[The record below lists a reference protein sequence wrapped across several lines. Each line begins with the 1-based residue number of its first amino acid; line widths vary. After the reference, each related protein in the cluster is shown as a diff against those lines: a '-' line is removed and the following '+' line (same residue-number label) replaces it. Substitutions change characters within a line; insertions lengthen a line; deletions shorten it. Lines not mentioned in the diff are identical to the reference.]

1 MFAAESSRL
10 NHSLG
15 HLSVFRAVFRATP
28 TSSPAL
34 VVCCLRVSAIQV
46 LSNSRLVLQLDSL
59 LSKREQEFEV
69 GVWTFHRPTN
79 QMHRLRHPP
88 HPCPS
93 RQSLTG
99 WHQAISNK
107 LWITRHNRRTN
118 FRRRTPLSFPACVMP
133 AKDEDRDRQ
142 RRSQREKDREQRR
155 PRYRSP
161 PSLFEGDAVEKE
173 GSRHSDTRY
182 ERRTP
187 RIFHRTRP
195 SELTPRERDRRRA
208 VTGDYRLNSSNLSM
222 PATDSNSR
230 PSSAFFV
237 ESKPNLPYPSFSKAH
252 SKEAVGF
259 LGSRENIG
267 QPKVDILTPE
277 PTDLTTGEETN
288 GKTRGDDINPTE
300 QEKASRRHS
309 AHRSPPSPPLTN
321 LDQQSTRRESTT
333 GGNKKSEEKRS
344 ATKSQDEKKKHRP
357 NPISKESTSS
367 MRRKSDEGSKTS
379 SRGSGPS
386 TPGKLLFESLQSQHN
401 KSPTSGNTSKSRQLG
416 RSDSAKQSSR
426 RKAKPSSPDLSS
438 VTQVEIEVVP
448 STVDSDATSIAP
460 NQQPTYQRPSITMR
474 APSEPHRIPTPRRSS
489 PTKLSPPSAPHSPST
504 GLPPPPPPP
513 PNVPITIPKVDYLL
527 NNGGLKYHVPR
538 SFFGAGESAN
548 MPQDFFKPAA
558 AASKLFE
565 PYNKLL
571 DDYGVVISKCGSL
584 AVATGYRSVA
594 RRLLDRLEAVFARDI
609 SSESCQCIMCS
620 PTEVAPEGVSWG
632 EVLELVSG
640 RQDLP
645 PWPPFKIAAKPGA
658 ADITDSNSDEPMQK
672 MDMDIPEEFREHFV
686 RQSRKTKHAVDKWL
700 SYSNDQGGSPPDE
713 IDDETLMF
721 AMGKR
726 NLFSALLDIAMTPP
740 EPKRETPKPR
750 DRPDAI
756 VQSGAAIQRLYRLSI
771 PPRDPETALYLLK
784 NPGIHHVLATLA
796 AISSDEW
803 DILISGRF
811 DGFLRSGADDD
822 LPQTFSAASVRA
834 PRPGS
839 TRPVSQASNARLRN
853 ISQPYG
859 GPSYPSRTS
868 TPAPAS
874 FGAPIYVDEDTE
886 IAALAEIERDIYL
899 GMEALEDAFE
909 VLHVKAEAIRG
920 ALRERGAGL
929 QVANLT
935 RRGGSGGV
943 EVLSGTPAAGIG
955 GYGLNGNGGWESST
969 DDGIEDGVS
978 EILPSDSASNISSSR
993 RRRPKRRSERRTPV
1007 VFEEEEEG
1015 EEDDIVATHDYRTR
1029 KKY

>member
-1 MFAAESSRL
+1 
-10 NHSLG
+10 
-15 HLSVFRAVFRATP
+15 
-28 TSSPAL
+28 
-34 VVCCLRVSAIQV
+34 
-46 LSNSRLVLQLDSL
+46 
-59 LSKREQEFEV
+59 
-69 GVWTFHRPTN
+69 
-79 QMHRLRHPP
+79 
-88 HPCPS
+88 
-93 RQSLTG
+93 
-99 WHQAISNK
+99 
-107 LWITRHNRRTN
+107 
-118 FRRRTPLSFPACVMP
+118 
-133 AKDEDRDRQ
+133 
-142 RRSQREKDREQRR
+142 
-155 PRYRSP
+155 
-161 PSLFEGDAVEKE
+161 
-173 GSRHSDTRY
+173 
-182 ERRTP
+182 
-187 RIFHRTRP
+187 
-195 SELTPRERDRRRA
+195 
-208 VTGDYRLNSSNLSM
+208 
-222 PATDSNSR
+222 
-230 PSSAFFV
+230 
-237 ESKPNLPYPSFSKAH
+237 
-252 SKEAVGF
+252 
-259 LGSRENIG
+259 
-267 QPKVDILTPE
+267 
-277 PTDLTTGEETN
+277 
-288 GKTRGDDINPTE
+288 
-300 QEKASRRHS
+300 
-309 AHRSPPSPPLTN
+309 
-321 LDQQSTRRESTT
+321 
-333 GGNKKSEEKRS
+333 
-344 ATKSQDEKKKHRP
+344 
-357 NPISKESTSS
+357 
-367 MRRKSDEGSKTS
+367 MR
-379 SRGSGPS
+379 
-386 TPGKLLFESLQSQHN
+386 
-401 KSPTSGNTSKSRQLG
+401 
-416 RSDSAKQSSR
+416 
-426 RKAKPSSPDLSS
+426 
-438 VTQVEIEVVP
+438 
-448 STVDSDATSIAP
+448 
-460 NQQPTYQRPSITMR
+460 
-474 APSEPHRIPTPRRSS
+474 TPRRSS

-594 RRLLDRLEAVFARDI
+594 RRLLD
-609 SSESCQCIMCS
+609 
-620 PTEVAPEGVSWG
+620 
-632 EVLELVSG
+632 
-640 RQDLP
+640 
-645 PWPPFKIAAKPGA
+645 
-658 ADITDSNSDEPMQK
+658 SDEPMQK

-700 SYSNDQGGSPPDE
+700 SYSNDQGSSPPNE

-721 AMGKR
+721 AMLTYLDQEER
-726 NLFSALLDIAMTPP
+726 ELFSALLDIAMTPP

-853 ISQPYG
+853 ISQPYC

-1015 EEDDIVATHDYRTR
+1015 EDNDIVATHDYRTR

>member
-1 MFAAESSRL
+1 
-10 NHSLG
+10 
-15 HLSVFRAVFRATP
+15 
-28 TSSPAL
+28 
-34 VVCCLRVSAIQV
+34 
-46 LSNSRLVLQLDSL
+46 
-59 LSKREQEFEV
+59 
-69 GVWTFHRPTN
+69 
-79 QMHRLRHPP
+79 
-88 HPCPS
+88 
-93 RQSLTG
+93 
-99 WHQAISNK
+99 
-107 LWITRHNRRTN
+107 
-118 FRRRTPLSFPACVMP
+118 MP
-133 AKDEDRDRQ
+133 VKDEDRDRP

-161 PSLFEGDAVEKE
+161 PSLFEGSLVEKE
-173 GSRHSDTRY
+173 GSRTSDPRY

-195 SELTPRERDRRRA
+195 SGPTKIDRELRRA
-208 VTGDYRLNSSNLSM
+208 ATGDNRVNASNPSM
-222 PATDSNSR
+222 PSADSNSR
-230 PSSAFFV
+230 PSSACFL
-237 ESKPNLPYPSFSKAH
+237 ESKPSLPYPSFSKAH
-252 SKEAVGF
+252 SKEAVGI
-259 LGSRENIG
+259 LGSRETLG
-267 QPKVDILTPE
+267 HPKVDILTPE
-277 PTDLTTGEETN
+277 PTDITTGDETN
-288 GKTRGDDINPTE
+288 GKARGEDISPTR
-300 QEKASRRHS
+300 QETASRRHS
-309 AHRSPPSPPLTN
+309 THRSPPSPPLTN
-321 LDQQSTRRESTT
+321 LDQQPTRRGTT
-333 GGNKKSEEKRS
+333 TSGNNNPEEKR
-344 ATKSQDEKKKHRP
+344 TTTVKSKDEKKKHRP
-357 NPISKESTSS
+357 KPISKESTSS
-367 MRRKSDEGSKTS
+367 VRRKSDEGSKTS

-386 TPGKLLFESLQSQHN
+386 TPGKKLFEALQHHHN
-401 KSPTSGNTSKSRQLG
+401 KSPTSGNPSKARPLG
-416 RSDSAKQSSR
+416 RSNSAKQSSR
-426 RKAKPSSPDLSS
+426 RKAKSSSPDQSS
-438 VTQVEIEVVP
+438 VKQVEIEVAP
-448 STVDSDATSIAP
+448 SAVDSDATSIAP
-460 NQQPTYQRPSITMR
+460 NQQPTYQRPSMTIR
-474 APSEPHRIPTPRRSS
+474 APAEPRRTPTPRGYGS
-489 PTKLSPPSAPHSPST
+489 PRRHSPPSALHSPST

-527 NNGGLKYHVPR
+527 NNGGLKYHVPK

-548 MPQDFFKPAA
+548 MPQDLFKPAA

-609 SSESCQCIMCS
+609 SSESCQCVMCYPS
-620 PTEVAPEGVSWG
+620 EVSPEGVSWG

-645 PWPPFKIAAKPGA
+645 AWPPFNIASKPGV

-700 SYSNDQGGSPPDE
+700 SCNNDQSGSPPDE

-721 AMGKR
+721 AMLTYLDNEQR
-726 NLFSALLDIAMTPP
+726 ELFSALLGISMAPP

-756 VQSGAAIQRLYRLSI
+756 VQSGAAIQRLYRLST
-771 PPRDPETALYLLK
+771 PPRDPETALYLLN

-822 LPQTFSAASVRA
+822 LPQTYSAPPVRG

-839 TRPVSQASNARLRN
+839 ARPTSQASNARLRN
-853 ISQPYG
+853 VSQPYG
-859 GPSYPSRTS
+859 GLSNPSRTS

-874 FGAPIYVDEDTE
+874 FGAPIYVDEDNE

-909 VLHVKAEAIRG
+909 ILHVKAEAIRG

-943 EVLSGTPAAGIG
+943 EVLSGTPALGIG
-955 GYGLNGNGGWESST
+955 GYGLNGNGWESST
-969 DDGIEDGVS
+969 DDGIDDGIS

-993 RRRPKRRSERRTPV
+993 RRRPKRRNERRTPV
-1007 VFEEEEEG
+1007 VFEEEEEDDG
-1015 EEDDIVATHDYRTR
+1015 DIVVNHDFRTK

>member
-1 MFAAESSRL
+1 
-10 NHSLG
+10 
-15 HLSVFRAVFRATP
+15 
-28 TSSPAL
+28 
-34 VVCCLRVSAIQV
+34 
-46 LSNSRLVLQLDSL
+46 
-59 LSKREQEFEV
+59 
-69 GVWTFHRPTN
+69 
-79 QMHRLRHPP
+79 
-88 HPCPS
+88 
-93 RQSLTG
+93 
-99 WHQAISNK
+99 
-107 LWITRHNRRTN
+107 
-118 FRRRTPLSFPACVMP
+118 MP
-133 AKDEDRDRQ
+133 VKDEDRDRP

-161 PSLFEGDAVEKE
+161 PSLFEADVVEKE

-187 RIFHRTRP
+187 RVFHRTRP
-195 SELTPRERDRRRA
+195 SDPTPRDRERRRA
-208 VTGDYRLNSSNLSM
+208 ATGDHRLNSSNPSM
-222 PATDSNSR
+222 PSADSNSR
-230 PSSAFFV
+230 PSSACFL
-237 ESKPNLPYPSFSKAH
+237 ESKSSLPYPSFSKAH
-252 SKEAVGF
+252 SKEAVGI
-259 LGSRENIG
+259 LGSRENLG

-277 PTDLTTGEETN
+277 PTDLATGDQAN
-288 GKTRGDDINPTE
+288 GKERGEGISPTR
-300 QEKASRRHS
+300 QETASSRHRT
-309 AHRSPPSPPLTN
+309 HRSPPSPPLTN

-333 GGNKKSEEKRS
+333 SGGKKSEEKWS
-344 ATKSQDEKKKHRP
+344 TAKSQDEKKHRP
-357 NPISKESTSS
+357 KSISKESTSS
-367 MRRKSDEGSKTS
+367 LRRKSDEGSKTS

-386 TPGKLLFESLQSQHN
+386 TPGKKLFESLQYQRN
-401 KSPTSGNTSKSRQLG
+401 KSPTSGNPPKSRPLE
-416 RSDSAKQSSR
+416 RSNSAKQSSR
-426 RKAKPSSPDLSS
+426 RKVKSSSPGQSS
-438 VTQVEIEVVP
+438 VTKVEVGVAP
-448 STVDSDATSIAP
+448 SSVDSDATSIAP
-460 NQQPTYQRPSITMR
+460 NQQPAYQRPSMTMR
-474 APSEPHRIPTPRRSS
+474 APAEPRRTPTPRGYSS
-489 PTKLSPPSAPHSPST
+489 PRKHSPPLALHSPST

-513 PNVPITIPKVDYLL
+513 PNVPITLPKVDYLL

-538 SFFGAGESAN
+538 SFLGAGESAN
-548 MPQDFFKPAA
+548 MPHDFFKPAA

-609 SSESCQCIMCS
+609 SSESCQCVMCYPS
-620 PTEVAPEGVSWG
+620 EVSPEGVSWG

-645 PWPPFKIAAKPGA
+645 SWPPFNIASKPGF

-672 MDMDIPEEFREHFV
+672 MDMDIPEEFKEHYV

-700 SYSNDQGGSPPDE
+700 SCNNDQSGSPPDE

-721 AMGKR
+721 AMLTYLD
-726 NLFSALLDIAMTPP
+726 NEQQELFSVLLDIPMTPP

-750 DRPDAI
+750 DRSDAI
-756 VQSGAAIQRLYRLSI
+756 VQSGAAIQRMYRLST
-771 PPRDPETALYLLK
+771 PPRDPETALYLLN

-822 LPQTFSAASVRA
+822 LPQTYSAPPVRG

-839 TRPVSQASNARLRN
+839 TRPISQASNARLRN
-853 ISQPYG
+853 VSQPYG
-859 GPSYPSRTS
+859 GSSYPSRTS

-909 VLHVKAEAIRG
+909 ILHVKAEAIRG
-920 ALRERGAGL
+920 TLRERGAGL

-943 EVLSGTPAAGIG
+943 EVLSGTPASGIA
-955 GYGLNGNGGWESST
+955 GYGLNNNSGGWESST
-969 DDGIEDGVS
+969 DDGIDDGIS
-978 EILPSDSASNISSSR
+978 DILPSDSASNISSSR
-993 RRRPKRRSERRTPV
+993 RRRPKRRNERRTPV
-1007 VFEEEEEG
+1007 VFEEEEE
-1015 EEDDIVATHDYRTR
+1015 EEDDIVATHDHRTR
-1029 KKY
+1029 KN

>member
-1 MFAAESSRL
+1 M
-10 NHSLG
+10 
-15 HLSVFRAVFRATP
+15 T
-28 TSSPAL
+28 
-34 VVCCLRVSAIQV
+34 
-46 LSNSRLVLQLDSL
+46 
-59 LSKREQEFEV
+59 
-69 GVWTFHRPTN
+69 
-79 QMHRLRHPP
+79 
-88 HPCPS
+88 
-93 RQSLTG
+93 
-99 WHQAISNK
+99 
-107 LWITRHNRRTN
+107 
-118 FRRRTPLSFPACVMP
+118 
-133 AKDEDRDRQ
+133 AKDDDRDRP
-142 RRSQREKDREQRR
+142 RRSQREKDREHRR

-161 PSLFEGDAVEKE
+161 PSLLSDAVEKE

-187 RIFHRTRP
+187 RIFHRSRP
-195 SELTPRERDRRRA
+195 SDPTTSERERRRA
-208 VTGDYRLNSSNLSM
+208 ATGDHRLNPSNPSM
-222 PATDSNSR
+222 PASDSNSR
-230 PSSAFFV
+230 PSSASFL
-237 ESKPNLPYPSFSKAH
+237 ESRSSLPYPTFSKAH
-252 SKEAVGF
+252 SKEAVGV
-259 LGSRENIG
+259 LGSRENLA

-277 PTDLTTGEETN
+277 PTDLTTKNETSGKARGE
-288 GKTRGDDINPTE
+288 DISPTE

-309 AHRSPPSPPLTN
+309 THRSPPSPPLTN
-321 LDQQSTRRESTT
+321 LDQQSTRRDSTT
-333 GGNKKSEEKRS
+333 TSGNKRSEEKRS
-344 ATKSQDEKKKHRP
+344 STKTQDGKKKHRP
-357 NPISKESTSS
+357 KPISKDSTSS
-367 MRRKSDEGSKTS
+367 LRRKSDEGSKTS

-386 TPGKLLFESLQSQHN
+386 TPGKLLFESLHNQHN
-401 KSPTSGNTSKSRQLG
+401 KSPTGGNASKSKPLG

-426 RKAKPSSPDLSS
+426 RKVKSPSPDQSS

-460 NQQPTYQRPSITMR
+460 NQQSTYQRPSMTVR
-474 APSEPHRIPTPRRSS
+474 APPEPRRTPTPRGYSS
-489 PTKLSPPSAPHSPST
+489 PRKQSPPSALHSPST

-538 SFFGAGESAN
+538 SFLGAGESAN

-558 AASKLFE
+558 AASKLFD

-571 DDYGVVISKCGSL
+571 DDYGAVIAKCGSL

-594 RRLLDRLEAVFARDI
+594 RRLLDRLEAVFSRDI
-609 SSESCQCIMCS
+609 SSESCQCVLCS
-620 PTEVAPEGVSWG
+620 HNEVSPEGVSWG

-645 PWPPFKIAAKPGA
+645 PWPPFNIAAKPGA
-658 ADITDSNSDEPMQK
+658 ADITESNSDEPMQK

-700 SYSNDQGGSPPDE
+700 SCDNDQNGSPPDE

-721 AMGKR
+721 AMVTYLDKEER
-726 NLFSALLDIAMTPP
+726 ELFSALLDIPMAPP

-756 VQSGAAIQRLYRLSI
+756 VQSGAAIQRLYRLAV

-796 AISSDEW
+796 AISGDEW

-822 LPQTFSAASVRA
+822 LPHTFSAPPVRG
-834 PRPGS
+834 PRSGS
-839 TRPVSQASNARLRN
+839 TRPTSQASNTRLRN
-853 ISQPYG
+853 VSQPYG
-859 GPSYPSRTS
+859 GSSYPSRTS

-929 QVANLT
+929 HVANLA

-955 GYGLNGNGGWESST
+955 GYGPNGHGWESST
-969 DDGIEDGVS
+969 DDGIDDGVS

-993 RRRPKRRSERRTPV
+993 RRRPKRRNERRTPV
-1007 VFEEEEEG
+1007 VFEEEEE
-1015 EEDDIVATHDYRTR
+1015 EDDDNEIVATHDYRTR
-1029 KKY
+1029 KKH

>member
-1 MFAAESSRL
+1 
-10 NHSLG
+10 
-15 HLSVFRAVFRATP
+15 
-28 TSSPAL
+28 
-34 VVCCLRVSAIQV
+34 
-46 LSNSRLVLQLDSL
+46 
-59 LSKREQEFEV
+59 
-69 GVWTFHRPTN
+69 
-79 QMHRLRHPP
+79 
-88 HPCPS
+88 
-93 RQSLTG
+93 
-99 WHQAISNK
+99 
-107 LWITRHNRRTN
+107 
-118 FRRRTPLSFPACVMP
+118 MP
-133 AKDEDRDRQ
+133 VKDEDRDRP

-161 PSLFEGDAVEKE
+161 PSLFEGDVVEKE

-187 RIFHRTRP
+187 RVFHRTRP
-195 SELTPRERDRRRA
+195 SDPTTRDRERRRA
-208 VTGDYRLNSSNLSM
+208 ATGDQRLNSSNPSM
-222 PATDSNSR
+222 PSADSNSR
-230 PSSAFFV
+230 PSSACFL
-237 ESKPNLPYPSFSKAH
+237 ESKSSLPYPSFSKAH
-252 SKEAVGF
+252 SKEAVGI
-259 LGSRENIG
+259 LGSRENLG

-277 PTDLTTGEETN
+277 PTDLATGDQAN
-288 GKTRGDDINPTE
+288 GKERGEGISPTR
-300 QEKASRRHS
+300 QETASRRHRT
-309 AHRSPPSPPLTN
+309 HRSPPSPPLTN

-333 GGNKKSEEKRS
+333 SGGKKSEEKRS
-344 ATKSQDEKKKHRP
+344 TAKSQDEKKHRP
-357 NPISKESTSS
+357 KPISKESTSS
-367 MRRKSDEGSKTS
+367 LRRKSDEGSKTS

-386 TPGKLLFESLQSQHN
+386 TPGKKLFESLQYQRN
-401 KSPTSGNTSKSRQLG
+401 KSPTSGNPPKSRPLG
-416 RSDSAKQSSR
+416 RSNSAKQSSR
-426 RKAKPSSPDLSS
+426 RKVKSSSPDQSS
-438 VTQVEIEVVP
+438 VTQVEVAP
-448 STVDSDATSIAP
+448 SSVDSDATSIAP
-460 NQQPTYQRPSITMR
+460 NQQPAYQRPSMTMR
-474 APSEPHRIPTPRRSS
+474 APAEPRRTPTPRGYSS
-489 PTKLSPPSAPHSPST
+489 PRKQSPPLALHSPST

-538 SFFGAGESAN
+538 SFLGAGESAN
-548 MPQDFFKPAA
+548 MPHDFFKPAA

-609 SSESCQCIMCS
+609 SSESCQCVMCYPS
-620 PTEVAPEGVSWG
+620 EVSPEGVSWG

-645 PWPPFKIAAKPGA
+645 SWPPFNIASKPGV

-672 MDMDIPEEFREHFV
+672 MDMDIPEEFKEHYV

-700 SYSNDQGGSPPDE
+700 SCNNDQSGSPPDE

-721 AMGKR
+721 AMLTYLDNEQR
-726 NLFSALLDIAMTPP
+726 ELFSVLLDIPMTPP

-750 DRPDAI
+750 DRSDAI
-756 VQSGAAIQRLYRLSI
+756 VQSGAAIQRMYRLST
-771 PPRDPETALYLLK
+771 PPRDPETALYLLN

-822 LPQTFSAASVRA
+822 LPQTYSAPPVRG
-834 PRPGS
+834 PRSGS
-839 TRPVSQASNARLRN
+839 ARPISQASNARLRN
-853 ISQPYG
+853 VSQPYG
-859 GPSYPSRTS
+859 GSSYPSRTS

-909 VLHVKAEAIRG
+909 ILHVKAEAIRG
-920 ALRERGAGL
+920 TLRERGAGL

-943 EVLSGTPAAGIG
+943 EVLSGTPASGIA
-955 GYGLNGNGGWESST
+955 GYGLNNNGGGWESST
-969 DDGIEDGVS
+969 DDGIDDGIS
-978 EILPSDSASNISSSR
+978 DILPSDSASNISSSR
-993 RRRPKRRSERRTPV
+993 RRRPKRRNERRTPV
-1007 VFEEEEEG
+1007 VFEEEEED
-1015 EEDDIVATHDYRTR
+1015 DDIVATHDHRTR
-1029 KKY
+1029 NKY